1 LVDLSV
7 YPTDNEIND
16 IAQIAYEEAENL
28 WALLGAPPA
37 LFADSTVKLPSIHA
51 WFSKA
56 SFGNHPKP
64 SDDDGLEDEIDSDHD
79 SYVGDWDSDDDEE
92 EPSEA
97 AQIQN
102 ALNYLEKV
110 SLDNFAQED
119 EVNNLA
125 CAAIALSVQDEMTM
139 CVYLI

>member
-1 LVDLSV
+1 MS
-7 YPTDNEIND
+7 ESGQFWWG
-16 IAQIAYEEAENL
+16 AQARRI
-28 WALLGAPPA
+28 
-37 LFADSTVKLPSIHA
+37 
-51 WFSKA
+51 
-56 SFGNHPKP
+56 
-64 SDDDGLEDEIDSDHD
+64 DEIDSDYE
-79 SYVGDWDSDDDEE
+79 SCVGDWDPDDEE

-97 AQIQN
+97 AQVQN

-139 CVYLI
+139 CVYLILT